1 MFVFSQI
8 HEDDTHLPSQV
19 HQKGKGKS
27 DNKNHS
33 RDPAFT
39 LEGGMALSSTVF
51 LGHGQSICRKKGEES
66 MKLSQKR

>member
-8 HEDDTHLPSQV
+8 HEDDIHLPYKV
-19 HQKGKGKS
+19 HQKVKGKS
-27 DNKNHS
+27 DSKNHS

-51 LGHGQSICRKKGEES
+51 LRHGQSICRKKGEES
-66 MKLSQKR
+66 MKLNQKR